1 MPNLNLNIDFDLDGV
16 LVNYLDYLKSFL
28 LTRGIKHIPTKQW
41 YFDTVP
47 EIKPEKLNEYINEA
61 MRGVDHIHPIPGAR
75 HVLKYL
81 FELTG
86 DPITIITA
94 RPHSNIDVTQE
105 SIERVAGGIPYL
117 FSLVD
122 SGKEKFKY
130 VRKKC
135 YIDDRRSNC
144 IELAKRGYT
153 VFMPETEYNW
163 PIKPEA
169 GFSITYKGLLQHAGV
184 WHRTDGQIIVID
196 EIRCLLKAQ
205 NLKLIVS

>member
-1 MPNLNLNIDFDLDGV
+1 MPNLNIDFDLDGV
-16 LVNYLDYLKSFL
+16 LINYLDHLKSFL
-28 LTRGIKHIPTKQW
+28 LARGIDHIPTGRW

-47 EIKPEKLNEYINEA
+47 EITPEKLNEYISEA
-61 MRGVDHIHPIPGAR
+61 MRDVDHIHPITGAR
-75 HVLKYL
+75 HVLRYL
-81 FELTG
+81 FDLTG

-105 SIERVAGGIPYL
+105 SIERVAGGMPYL

-130 VRKKC
+130 IRKKC
-135 YIDDRRSNC
+135 YIDDRRSTC

-163 PIKPEA
+163 PIKIQE
-169 GFSITYKGLLQHAGV
+169 GFSVCYKGLWEHSGI
-184 WHRTDGQIIVID
+184 WKRTDGQIIVID
-196 EIRCLLKAQ
+196 DIECLLHPD
-205 NLKLIVS
+205 NLRLIVS